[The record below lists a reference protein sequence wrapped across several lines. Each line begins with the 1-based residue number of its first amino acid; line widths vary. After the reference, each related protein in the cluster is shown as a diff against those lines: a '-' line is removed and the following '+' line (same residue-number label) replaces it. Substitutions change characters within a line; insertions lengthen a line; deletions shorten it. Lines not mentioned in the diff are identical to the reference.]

1 MPSGMMTMKEMTDT
15 EAPMTGVVEA
25 PTCAHL
31 VQSTEEITVLIMIDV
46 HGILGMVG
54 VMGHH
59 SIGEALLMIVT
70 RGTEALFMIVT
81 TGAEALFMIVT
92 TGAEALVTVG
102 MKGEEALAIINTR

>member
-1 MPSGMMTMKEMTDT
+1 MPSGMRIMKEMTDT

-31 VQSTEEITVLIMIDV
+31 AQSTEETAVLIMIDV
-46 HGILGMVG
+46 HGILGTVG
-54 VMGHH
+54 VMGSR
-59 SIGEALLMIVT
+59 SIGEALFMIVT

-81 TGAEALFMIVT
+81 TGAEAQFMIVT

-102 MKGEEALAIINTR
+102 MKGGEALVIINTR

>member
-81 TGAEALFMIVT
+81 TGAEAL
-92 TGAEALVTVG
+92 VTVG